1 MFSRVPVPSVK
12 TYVNQSIVVLDIA
25 QDFKAAKL
33 PLAALGCVY
42 RGDLEVAVYRGCV
55 TVDELEGFL

>member
-1 MFSRVPVPSVK
+1 MFSRMPGPCLK
-12 TYVNQSIVVLDIA
+12 TYVYQSIIILDIA
-25 QDFKAAKL
+25 QDFKATNL
-33 PLAALGCVY
+33 PFAALGCVY